1 LYSNGDHADEIY
13 FIKKGRLKLFID
25 VNEEN
30 NEENEVPIPLAFNAY
45 PEGSYFGD
53 SDIDILGGTNER
65 DSTAIVE
72 NDCHLLVL

>member
-1 LYSNGDHADEIY
+1 MQ
-13 FIKKGRLKLFID
+13 
-25 VNEEN
+25 
-30 NEENEVPIPLAFNAY
+30 LAFNAY

-72 NDCHLLVL
+72 KECHLLVLQRKDLNSLIEDFKAIGASIKDIAN